1 MNQLWPLVNIWGPFD
16 PETIWDVLGTQGQPG
31 TTRGFSSDAQKS
43 QPSIVETARR
53 RRKETL
59 EAAFHRKSRVLCGQ
73 FADPVSSGP
82 GAMVPWCRPTS
93 RPHEHEQG
101 RRGTKTNLCGFTTH
115 FLYFFSE
122 KWPQWPKF
130 LKTWSTKQKA
140 GGTLQFKR
148 WRYSSNVVNPKP

>member
-1 MNQLWPLVNIWGPFD
+1 MNQLLPLVNIWGPFD

-31 TTRGFSSDAQKS
+31 TTGGFSSNAQKS

-82 GAMVPWCRPTS
+82 GACHGADQLPVPTS
-93 RPHEHEQG
+93 TNRVDEGQK
-101 RRGTKTNLCGFTTH
+101 KTCVASLHISYISSLRSDCSGPN
-115 FLYFFSE
+115 FSRHGLQNRKRE
-122 KWPQWPKF
+122 ELF
-130 LKTWSTKQKA
+130 SLRD
-140 GGTLQFKR
+140 GGTVLM
-148 WRYSSNVVNPKP
+148 W